1 MLPSVWD
8 KQATT
13 CIGTGSRDGTHSW
26 ALRQCFSRRISI
38 ALCRLAKETAMG
50 QMGYCDIAKRNAS
63 LGTRQLAQWITTLV
77 RAEDLTTYYGEHD
90 FCARSRIR
98 HFV

>member
-1 MLPSVWD
+1 
-8 KQATT
+8 
-13 CIGTGSRDGTHSW
+13 
-26 ALRQCFSRRISI
+26 
-38 ALCRLAKETAMG
+38 MG